1 MIHLEVQDYCQNC
14 DDFEPVKASALH
26 VACVAGGATLETFVR
41 CENEKRCKQIYERI
55 VKEQESVEKDKDG
68 GVDITISCSNDL
80 SPLATAFKKIV
91 DDTKE
96 RMAGIGK

>member
-26 VACVAGGATLETFVR
+26 VARVAGGATLETFVR

-55 VKEQESVEKDKDG
+55 VKEQESVAKNKDES
-68 GVDITISCSNDL
+68 VDIRIDF
-80 SPLATAFKKIV
+80 SPLASAFKKFA
-91 DDTKE
+91 DTTKE
-96 RMAGIGK
+96 YMASIGK

>member
-41 CENEKRCKQIYERI
+41 CENEKRCKQIYEHI
-55 VKEQESVEKDKDG
+55 VKEQESVAKDKDG
-68 GVDITISCSNDL
+68 RVDTTIDL
-80 SPLATAFKKIV
+80 SPLVSALKKIV